1 MPSTTLMRLAVIAFA
16 LILVTALASAWRSV
30 RRERLQLQQQ
40 LAETQHALTD
50 AAARQRTR
58 DAALASTLAVIDRQR
73 ASVRTP
79 RQVVQKLPEVLPLP
93 VPIQW
98 PLPPP
103 VPTEPENPPYKDQSP
118 APPLRLPSEDLKP
131 LYDFALGCQG
141 CQARLR
147 TAQADLLDEQTKTEA
162 LRRERDSALRAARG
176 GSALQRVAR
185 AAKWFLI
192 GAAAGAL
199 AASAHR

>member
-1 MPSTTLMRLAVIAFA
+1 MRLAAIALA

-40 LAETQHALTD
+40 LADTQHALAD
-50 AAARQRTR
+50 AAAHQRDR
-58 DAALASTLAVIDRQR
+58 DAALAATLAAIDRQK

-93 VPIQW
+93 APIEW
-98 PLPPP
+98 PQRLPAPA
-103 VPTEPENPPYKDQSP
+103 EPKNPPYKDQNP
-118 APPLRLPSEDLKP
+118 APALRLPSEDLKP
-131 LYDFALGCQG
+131 LYDFALGCQA

-147 TAQADLLDEQTKTEA
+147 TAEADLLDEQTKTEA

-176 GSALQRVAR
+176 GSALQRVGR

-199 AASAHR
+199 AASARH